1 MGSQREYGS
10 QHSGSSGYGSMGR
23 QGGSRYGQGTGGNR
37 SQRRG
42 PKGWERSDERI
53 KEDLCERLAD
63 SDDVDASEVTVEVRE
78 GVVTLD
84 GTVVE
89 RWMRYTL
96 EDLAD
101 SVSGVKDVQ
110 NNVRIARGGESEGS
124 SGQGGAMSMSGG
136 TSRAGSTSPGS
147 LGQSGSSSSNHGS
160 SSGSASSGTASMSGV
175 TGTTRTK
182 E

>member
-1 MGSQREYGS
+1 M
-10 QHSGSSGYGSMGR
+10 
-23 QGGSRYGQGTGGNR
+23 
-37 SQRRG
+37 QRRG

-53 KEDLCERLAD
+53 KEDLCERLSQ
-63 SDDVDASEVTVEVRE
+63 SDDVDPSEITVEVHQ

-84 GTVVE
+84 GTVID

-110 NNVRIARGGESEGS
+110 NNVRLAREDQGSSQSGTSSTGSGSSRSSGGSLTGSGQGSSTGYGS
-124 SGQGGAMSMSGG
+124 SGSSG
-136 TSRAGSTSPGS
+136 TIGS
-147 LGQSGSSSSNHGS
+147 GS
-160 SSGSASSGTASMSGV
+160 SSGSGSGGSSS
-175 TGTTRTK
+175 TGGSSSSTRTK